1 GRPERGGGWRL
12 RVPRARRR
20 QQGSVP
26 GRHPLPGQPVQEEG
40 PLQGEGRAAD
50 LRDAEGARGRAA
62 QPPLTAAD
70 RDRNGAFG
78 PRVRCGRV
86 GPAHVPAVAEAESR
100 SRLTDPRRLSWVKLG
115 SFPTRGYP
123 WTRLRRP
130 ARRMPALPCRPPT
143 TMRDCTPRSVTCVTS
158 WLARL
163 SG

>member
-20 QQGSVP
+20 QQGAVP

-62 QPPLTAAD
+62 QSSLTAAD

-78 PRVRCGRV
+78 RSEE
-86 GPAHVPAVAEAESR
+86 HTSELQSR
-100 SRLTDPRRLSWVKLG
+100 ENIVCRLLLEKKKQQTERAIQH
-115 SFPTRGYP
+115 T
-123 WTRLRRP
+123 
-130 ARRMPALPCRPPT
+130 
-143 TMRDCTPRSVTCVTS
+143 
-158 WLARL
+158 
-163 SG
+163 